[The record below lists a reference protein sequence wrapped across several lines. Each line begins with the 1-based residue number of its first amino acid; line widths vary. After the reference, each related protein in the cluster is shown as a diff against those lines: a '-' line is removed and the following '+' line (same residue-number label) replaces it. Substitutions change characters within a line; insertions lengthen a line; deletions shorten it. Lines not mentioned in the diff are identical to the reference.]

1 MLENEYIEN
10 LVDKFT
16 NIINEANHAKELYV
30 TLGQKYAEGE
40 KNQTEITNASDVNRV
55 QDLEDELNRI
65 NNTTYA
71 SYAEMVNGAPTEE
84 EFQEWK
90 NARVEALQNLIEEEK
105 VRRAED
111 VAHMENAMYDYNQDK
126 MDTASEEY
134 DKAVDE
140 LKKHVEKINTQIE
153 RTIKRIQIRID
164 ELDEEIADIVD
175 ELRETN
181 DHEEKIRLSKELE
194 NYRTM
199 KVSYESN
206 LAAINEIKTLPNEI
220 SNSIEDYEKIEELLQ
235 TATEKVNEVNGR
247 ISRATDEIEVN
258 VSYNEQTGKYV
269 VECSS
274 GNFKLSPGKEYSEEE
289 LTRENIGKLLKGFVG
304 ALANNRVSLYKNGK
318 MYMKTSF
325 ENAASNIVEVAK
337 DMDKTI
343 EPHIPETPEVE
354 AKENT
359 SNNNSGM
366 LTEEEITTLLDGMNS
381 PTKDQSEPDQPEI
394 NQPEIDQPEIDQP
407 EPDQPESDRP
417 EIDQPE
423 IDQPEIDQPEIDQPE
438 IDQPEPDQPEIDQ
451 PEIDQPE
458 SDQPEIDQPEI
469 DQPEPDQPEPDQPE
483 SDQPEI
489 DQPEIDQPEPDQP
502 ETKQLKP
509 DVVVKKVIKTRN
521 LLKNG
526 VAITGSVATFTAT
539 AIAGISLYGIVPA
552 ALAAYGAANA
562 IIDGAAAFKSYKV
575 RKSLSSIADKHGL
588 IVKVDKD
595 TKSVYFCVNNDL
607 STKITSEDL
616 SNPNP
621 EVRKIAEAL
630 QADLDQK
637 FENDKRN
644 LATPEQMKEYE
655 EKIGFITQK
664 PPLEYC
670 QKVTLDNVE
679 AAYQQI
685 GGVYSI
691 HDRKK
696 FNAFG
701 KTFTSFFKQDEDK
714 IATDF
719 SNSMQP
725 EKSTEVIDVDF
736 KEIENLENDK
746 TENKEEN
753 MEENKEETE
762 EKASSQQNPDDKNE
776 QQNPEEKENEEQKE
790 ETIEPELVEEEK
802 TSTKDSQE
810 ETPSAFADVDVDD
823 IDNSKDLQRVLPNEE
838 ELKNFTSGITV
849 GDNLNANSSRI
860 HEEYEKMSAELENS
874 ENLEVEEEK
883 GRTL

>member
-30 TLGQKYAEGE
+30 TLGQRYAEGE
-40 KNQTEITNASDVNRV
+40 ENQAEITNASDVNRV

-90 NARVEALQNLIEEEK
+90 NARVEALQSLIEEEK

-111 VAHMENAMYDYNQDK
+111 IAHMENAMYDYNQDK

-343 EPHIPETPEVE
+343 EPHVPETPEVE
-354 AKENT
+354 VKGNT
-359 SNNNSGM
+359 SNNSGI
-366 LTEEEITTLLDGMNS
+366 LTEEEIATLLDGMNS
-381 PTKDQSEPDQPEI
+381 PTKDQ
-394 NQPEIDQPEIDQP
+394 P
-407 EPDQPESDRP
+407 EPDQPK
-417 EIDQPE
+417 
-423 IDQPEIDQPEIDQPE
+423 
-438 IDQPEPDQPEIDQ
+438 PDQPK
-451 PEIDQPE
+451 P
-458 SDQPEIDQPEI
+458 

-483 SDQPEI
+483 IE
-489 DQPEIDQPEPDQP
+489 
-502 ETKQLKP
+502 QLKP
-509 DVVVKKVIKTRN
+509 DVVVKKVIRTRN
-521 LLKNG
+521 LLKTG
-526 VAITGSVATFTAT
+526 VAITGTVATFTAT
-539 AIAGISLYGIVPA
+539 ALAGMSLFGIVPA
-552 ALAAYGAANA
+552 AVAAYGAANA

-696 FNAFG
+696 VNAFG

-746 TENKEEN
+746 TENKED
-753 MEENKEETE
+753 NKEETE
-762 EKASSQQNPDDKNE
+762 EKASS

-790 ETIEPELVEEEK
+790 ETVEPEPVEEEK
-802 TSTKDSQE
+802 TSAKDPQE

-823 IDNSKDLQRVLPNEE
+823 IDNSKDLQSVLPNEE

-874 ENLEVEEEK
+874 ENPEVEEEK

>member
-30 TLGQKYAEGE
+30 TLGQRYAEGE
-40 KNQTEITNASDVNRV
+40 ENQAEITNASDVNRV

-90 NARVEALQNLIEEEK
+90 NARVEALQSLIEEEK

-111 VAHMENAMYDYNQDK
+111 IAHMENAMYDYNQDK

-343 EPHIPETPEVE
+343 EPHVPETPEVE
-354 AKENT
+354 AKGNT
-359 SNNNSGM
+359 SNNSGI
-366 LTEEEITTLLDGMNS
+366 LTEEEIATLLDGMNS
-381 PTKDQSEPDQPEI
+381 PTKDQPEL
-394 NQPEIDQPEIDQP
+394 
-407 EPDQPESDRP
+407 
-417 EIDQPE
+417 
-423 IDQPEIDQPEIDQPE
+423 
-438 IDQPEPDQPEIDQ
+438 
-451 PEIDQPE
+451 
-458 SDQPEIDQPEI
+458 

-483 SDQPEI
+483 PDQPEPDQPKP
-489 DQPEIDQPEPDQP
+489 DQPEPDQPKPDQPKPDQPKPDQPEPDQP
-502 ETKQLKP
+502 EPDQPEQEQPEPDQPEQEQLKP
-509 DVVVKKVIKTRN
+509 DVVVQKVIRTRN
-521 LLKNG
+521 LLKTG
-526 VAITGSVATFTAT
+526 VAITGTVATVTAT
-539 AIAGISLYGIVPA
+539 ALAGISLFGIVPA
-552 ALAAYGAANA
+552 AVAAYGAANA

-696 FNAFG
+696 VNAFG

-746 TENKEEN
+746 TENKEEDKKEN
-753 MEENKEETE
+753 KEQNKEETE

-790 ETIEPELVEEEK
+790 ETVEPKPVEEEK
-802 TSTKDSQE
+802 TSAKDSQE
-810 ETPSAFADVDVDD
+810 ETPSAFADVDVDVDD
-823 IDNSKDLQRVLPNEE
+823 IKNSKDLQRVLPNEE

-860 HEEYEKMSAELENS
+860 HKEYEKMSAELENS
-874 ENLEVEEEK
+874 ENPEVEEEK

>member
-30 TLGQKYAEGE
+30 TLGQRYAEGE
-40 KNQTEITNASDVNRV
+40 ENQAEITNASDVNRV

-90 NARVEALQNLIEEEK
+90 NARVEALQSLIEEEK

-111 VAHMENAMYDYNQDK
+111 IAHMENAMYDYNQDK

-343 EPHIPETPEVE
+343 EPHVPETPEVE
-354 AKENT
+354 AKGNT
-359 SNNNSGM
+359 SNNSGI
-366 LTEEEITTLLDGMNS
+366 LTEEEIATLLDGMNS
-381 PTKDQSEPDQPEI
+381 PTKDQPEQDQPEPDQPKPDQPKP
-394 NQPEIDQPEIDQP
+394 NQPEPDQPKPDQPKPDQPKPNQPKPDQP
-407 EPDQPESDRP
+407 EPDQPEP
-417 EIDQPE
+417 N
-423 IDQPEIDQPEIDQPE
+423 
-438 IDQPEPDQPEIDQ
+438 QPEPN
-451 PEIDQPE
+451 
-458 SDQPEIDQPEI
+458 
-469 DQPEPDQPEPDQPE
+469 QPEPDQPEPDQPE
-483 SDQPEI
+483 PNQPE
-489 DQPEIDQPEPDQP
+489 QE
-502 ETKQLKP
+502 QLKP
-509 DVVVKKVIKTRN
+509 DVVVQKVIRTRN
-521 LLKNG
+521 LLKTG
-526 VAITGSVATFTAT
+526 VAITGTVATVTAT
-539 AIAGISLYGIVPA
+539 ALAGISLFGIVPA
-552 ALAAYGAANA
+552 AVAAYGAANA
-562 IIDGAAAFKSYKV
+562 IINGASAFKSYKV

-696 FNAFG
+696 VNAFG

-753 MEENKEETE
+753 REENKEENKEETE

-790 ETIEPELVEEEK
+790 ETVEPKPVEEEK
-802 TSTKDSQE
+802 TSAKDSQE

-823 IDNSKDLQRVLPNEE
+823 IDNSKDLQSVLPNEE

-860 HEEYEKMSAELENS
+860 HEEYEKMNAELENS
-874 ENLEVEEEK
+874 ENPEVEEEK

>member
-30 TLGQKYAEGE
+30 TLGQRYAEGE
-40 KNQTEITNASDVNRV
+40 ENQAEITNASDVNRV

-90 NARVEALQNLIEEEK
+90 NARVEALQSLIEEEK

-111 VAHMENAMYDYNQDK
+111 IAHMENAMYDYNQDK

-343 EPHIPETPEVE
+343 EPHVPETPEVE
-354 AKENT
+354 AKGNT
-359 SNNNSGM
+359 SNNSGI
-366 LTEEEITTLLDGMNS
+366 LTEEEIATLLDGMNS
-381 PTKDQSEPDQPEI
+381 PTKDQPEP
-394 NQPEIDQPEIDQP
+394 DQPEIDQP
-407 EPDQPESDRP
+407 EPDQPE
-417 EIDQPE
+417 
-423 IDQPEIDQPEIDQPE
+423 
-438 IDQPEPDQPEIDQ
+438 PDQPKPNQ

-458 SDQPEIDQPEI
+458 SDQPES

-489 DQPEIDQPEPDQP
+489 DQPEPE
-502 ETKQLKP
+502 QLKP
-509 DVVVKKVIKTRN
+509 DVVVQKVIRTRN
-521 LLKNG
+521 LLKTG
-526 VAITGSVATFTAT
+526 VAITGTVATVTAT
-539 AIAGISLYGIVPA
+539 ALAGMSLFGIVPA
-552 ALAAYGAANA
+552 AVAAYGAANA

-725 EKSTEVIDVDF
+725 EKSTAVIDVDF

-753 MEENKEETE
+753 REENKEENKEETE

-790 ETIEPELVEEEK
+790 ETVEPKPVEEEK
-802 TSTKDSQE
+802 TSSKDSQE

-823 IDNSKDLQRVLPNEE
+823 IDNSKDLQSVLPNEE

-860 HEEYEKMSAELENS
+860 HEEYEKMNAELENS
-874 ENLEVEEEK
+874 ENPEVEEEK

>member
-30 TLGQKYAEGE
+30 TLGQRYAEGE
-40 KNQTEITNASDVNRV
+40 ENQAEITNASDVNRV

-90 NARVEALQNLIEEEK
+90 NARVEALQSLIEEEK

-111 VAHMENAMYDYNQDK
+111 IAHMENAMYDYNQDK

-343 EPHIPETPEVE
+343 EPHVPETPEVE
-354 AKENT
+354 AKGNT
-359 SNNNSGM
+359 SNNSGI
-366 LTEEEITTLLDGMNS
+366 LTEEEIATLLDGMNS
-381 PTKDQSEPDQPEI
+381 PTKDQPEPDQPKPD
-394 NQPEIDQPEIDQP
+394 QPKPDQPKPDQPKPDQPKPDQPKPDQPKPDQPKPDQPEQEHP
-407 EPDQPESDRP
+407 EPDQPEQ
-417 EIDQPE
+417 E
-423 IDQPEIDQPEIDQPE
+423 
-438 IDQPEPDQPEIDQ
+438 
-451 PEIDQPE
+451 
-458 SDQPEIDQPEI
+458 
-469 DQPEPDQPEPDQPE
+469 
-483 SDQPEI
+483 
-489 DQPEIDQPEPDQP
+489 
-502 ETKQLKP
+502 QLKP
-509 DVVVKKVIKTRN
+509 DVVVQKVIRTRN
-521 LLKNG
+521 LLKTG
-526 VAITGSVATFTAT
+526 VAITGTVATVTAT
-539 AIAGISLYGIVPA
+539 ALAGISLFGIVPA
-552 ALAAYGAANA
+552 AVAAYGAANA

-753 MEENKEETE
+753 KKENKEQNKEENKEENKKENKEENKEETE
-762 EKASSQQNPDDKNE
+762 EKASSQQNP
-776 QQNPEEKENEEQKE
+776 EEKENEEQKE
-790 ETIEPELVEEEK
+790 ETVEPKPVEEEK
-802 TSTKDSQE
+802 TSAKDSQE

-823 IDNSKDLQRVLPNEE
+823 IDNSKDLQSVLPNEE

-860 HEEYEKMSAELENS
+860 HEEYEKMNAELENS
-874 ENLEVEEEK
+874 ENPKVEEEK

>member
-1 MLENEYIEN
+1 M
-10 LVDKFT
+10 
-16 NIINEANHAKELYV
+16 
-30 TLGQKYAEGE
+30 
-40 KNQTEITNASDVNRV
+40 
-55 QDLEDELNRI
+55 
-65 NNTTYA
+65 
-71 SYAEMVNGAPTEE
+71 
-84 EFQEWK
+84 
-90 NARVEALQNLIEEEK
+90 
-105 VRRAED
+105 
-111 VAHMENAMYDYNQDK
+111 
-126 MDTASEEY
+126 
-134 DKAVDE
+134 
-140 LKKHVEKINTQIE
+140 
-153 RTIKRIQIRID
+153 
-164 ELDEEIADIVD
+164 
-175 ELRETN
+175 
-181 DHEEKIRLSKELE
+181 
-194 NYRTM
+194 
-199 KVSYESN
+199 
-206 LAAINEIKTLPNEI
+206 
-220 SNSIEDYEKIEELLQ
+220 
-235 TATEKVNEVNGR
+235 
-247 ISRATDEIEVN
+247 
-258 VSYNEQTGKYV
+258 
-269 VECSS
+269 
-274 GNFKLSPGKEYSEEE
+274 
-289 LTRENIGKLLKGFVG
+289 
-304 ALANNRVSLYKNGK
+304 
-318 MYMKTSF
+318 
-325 ENAASNIVEVAK
+325 
-337 DMDKTI
+337 
-343 EPHIPETPEVE
+343 
-354 AKENT
+354 
-359 SNNNSGM
+359 
-366 LTEEEITTLLDGMNS
+366 
-381 PTKDQSEPDQPEI
+381 
-394 NQPEIDQPEIDQP
+394 
-407 EPDQPESDRP
+407 
-417 EIDQPE
+417 
-423 IDQPEIDQPEIDQPE
+423 
-438 IDQPEPDQPEIDQ
+438 
-451 PEIDQPE
+451 
-458 SDQPEIDQPEI
+458 
-469 DQPEPDQPEPDQPE
+469 
-483 SDQPEI
+483 
-489 DQPEIDQPEPDQP
+489 
-502 ETKQLKP
+502 
-509 DVVVKKVIKTRN
+509 
-521 LLKNG
+521 LKNG

-552 ALAAYGAANA
+552 VIAAYGAANA

-696 FNAFG
+696 INAFG

-736 KEIENLENDK
+736 KEIENIENDK

-753 MEENKEETE
+753 KKENKEENKEETE
-762 EKASSQQNPDDKNE
+762 EKASSQQNP
-776 QQNPEEKENEEQKE
+776 EEKENEEQKE
-790 ETIEPELVEEEK
+790 ETVEPEPVEEEK
-802 TSTKDSQE
+802 TSAKDPQE

-823 IDNSKDLQRVLPNEE
+823 IDNSKDLQSVLPNEE

-860 HEEYEKMSAELENS
+860 HEEYEKMNAELENS
-874 ENLEVEEEK
+874 ENPEVEEEK

>member
-90 NARVEALQNLIEEEK
+90 NARVEALQSLIEEEK

-111 VAHMENAMYDYNQDK
+111 IAHMENAMYDYNQDK

-423 IDQPEIDQPEIDQPE
+423 IDQPE
-438 IDQPEPDQPEIDQ
+438 
-451 PEIDQPE
+451 
-458 SDQPEIDQPEI
+458 
-469 DQPEPDQPEPDQPE
+469 
-483 SDQPEI
+483 
-489 DQPEIDQPEPDQP
+489 PDQP

-790 ETIEPELVEEEK
+790 ETVEPKPVEEEK
-802 TSTKDSQE
+802 TSSKDSQE

-860 HEEYEKMSAELENS
+860 HEEYEKMNAELENS
-874 ENLEVEEEK
+874 ENPEVEEEK

>member
-30 TLGQKYAEGE
+30 TLGQRYAEGE
-40 KNQTEITNASDVNRV
+40 ENQAEITNASDVNRV

-90 NARVEALQNLIEEEK
+90 NARVEALQSLIEEEK

-111 VAHMENAMYDYNQDK
+111 IAHMENAMYDYNQDK

-343 EPHIPETPEVE
+343 EPHVPETPEVE
-354 AKENT
+354 AKGNT
-359 SNNNSGM
+359 SNNSGI
-366 LTEEEITTLLDGMNS
+366 LTEEEIATLLDGMNS
-381 PTKDQSEPDQPEI
+381 PTKE
-394 NQPEIDQPEIDQP
+394 QP
-407 EPDQPESDRP
+407 EPDQPKPDQP
-417 EIDQPE
+417 EPDQPE

-438 IDQPEPDQPEIDQ
+438 IDQPEPDQPE
-451 PEIDQPE
+451 P
-458 SDQPEIDQPEI
+458 
-469 DQPEPDQPEPDQPE
+469 
-483 SDQPEI
+483 
-489 DQPEIDQPEPDQP
+489 DQPEPDQP

-552 ALAAYGAANA
+552 VIAAYGAANA

-696 FNAFG
+696 VNAFG

-753 MEENKEETE
+753 REENKEETE

-776 QQNPEEKENEEQKE
+776 HQNPEEKENEEQKE
-790 ETIEPELVEEEK
+790 ETVEPKPVDEEK
-802 TSTKDSQE
+802 TSSKDSQE

-823 IDNSKDLQRVLPNEE
+823 IKNSKDLQSVLPNEE

-874 ENLEVEEEK
+874 ENPEVEEEK

>member
-30 TLGQKYAEGE
+30 TLGQRYAEGE
-40 KNQTEITNASDVNRV
+40 ENQAEITNASDVNRV

-90 NARVEALQNLIEEEK
+90 NARVEALQSLIEEEK

-111 VAHMENAMYDYNQDK
+111 IAHMENAMYDYNQDK

-343 EPHIPETPEVE
+343 ESHIPETPEVE

-407 EPDQPESDRP
+407 ESDQP

-423 IDQPEIDQPEIDQPE
+423 IDQPEIDQPESDQPEIDQPEIDQPE

-451 PEIDQPE
+451 PE
-458 SDQPEIDQPEI
+458 SDQPEIDQPE
-469 DQPEPDQPEPDQPE
+469 P
-483 SDQPEI
+483 

-552 ALAAYGAANA
+552 VIAAYGAANA

-790 ETIEPELVEEEK
+790 ETVEPKPVEEEK
-802 TSTKDSQE
+802 TSSKDSQE

-860 HEEYEKMSAELENS
+860 HEEYEKMNAELENS
-874 ENLEVEEEK
+874 ENPEVEEEK

>member
-30 TLGQKYAEGE
+30 TLGQRYAEGE
-40 KNQTEITNASDVNRV
+40 ENQAEITNASDVNRV

-90 NARVEALQNLIEEEK
+90 NARVEALQSLIEEEK

-111 VAHMENAMYDYNQDK
+111 IAHMENAMYDYNQDK

-407 EPDQPESDRP
+407 EPDQPE
-417 EIDQPE
+417 
-423 IDQPEIDQPEIDQPE
+423 
-438 IDQPEPDQPEIDQ
+438 
-451 PEIDQPE
+451 
-458 SDQPEIDQPEI
+458 
-469 DQPEPDQPEPDQPE
+469 
-483 SDQPEI
+483 
-489 DQPEIDQPEPDQP
+489 IDQPEPDQP

-552 ALAAYGAANA
+552 VIAAYGAANA

-790 ETIEPELVEEEK
+790 ETVEPKPVEEEK
-802 TSTKDSQE
+802 TSSKDSQE

-860 HEEYEKMSAELENS
+860 HEEYEKMNAELENS
-874 ENLEVEEEK
+874 ENPEVEEEK

>member
-30 TLGQKYAEGE
+30 TLGQRYAEGE
-40 KNQTEITNASDVNRV
+40 ENQAEITNASDVNRV

-90 NARVEALQNLIEEEK
+90 NARVEALQSLIEEEK

-111 VAHMENAMYDYNQDK
+111 IAHMENAMYDYNQDK

-343 EPHIPETPEVE
+343 EPHIPETPEAEV
-354 AKENT
+354 KGNT
-359 SNNNSGM
+359 SNNSGI
-366 LTEEEITTLLDGMNS
+366 LTEEEIATLLDGMNS
-381 PTKDQSEPDQPEI
+381 PTKDQPEPDQPK
-394 NQPEIDQPEIDQP
+394 PDQPKPDQP
-407 EPDQPESDRP
+407 EPDQPEPDQP
-417 EIDQPE
+417 ELDQPE

-438 IDQPEPDQPEIDQ
+438 LDQPEPE
-451 PEIDQPE
+451 
-458 SDQPEIDQPEI
+458 
-469 DQPEPDQPEPDQPE
+469 
-483 SDQPEI
+483 
-489 DQPEIDQPEPDQP
+489 
-502 ETKQLKP
+502 QLKP
-509 DVVVKKVIKTRN
+509 DVVVKKVIRTRN

-526 VAITGSVATFTAT
+526 VAITGSVVTFTAT
-539 AIAGISLYGIVPA
+539 ALAGISLYGIVPA
-552 ALAAYGAANA
+552 AIAAYGAANA

-630 QADLDQK
+630 QADLDKK
-637 FENDKRN
+637 FENDKRD

-685 GGVYSI
+685 GGVYSV

-696 FNAFG
+696 VNAFG

-746 TENKEEN
+746 TENKEE
-753 MEENKEETE
+753 TE

-790 ETIEPELVEEEK
+790 ETVEPKPVEEEK
-802 TSTKDSQE
+802 TSAKDSQE

-823 IDNSKDLQRVLPNEE
+823 IDNSKDLQSVLPNEE

-874 ENLEVEEEK
+874 ENPEVEEEK

>member
-30 TLGQKYAEGE
+30 TLGQRYAEGE
-40 KNQTEITNASDVNRV
+40 ENQAEITNASDVNRV

-90 NARVEALQNLIEEEK
+90 NARVEALQSLIEEEK

-111 VAHMENAMYDYNQDK
+111 IAHMENAMYDYNQDK

-343 EPHIPETPEVE
+343 EPHVPETPEVE
-354 AKENT
+354 AKGNT
-359 SNNNSGM
+359 SNNSGI
-366 LTEEEITTLLDGMNS
+366 LTEEEIATLLDGMNS
-381 PTKDQSEPDQPEI
+381 PTKDQPEPDQPEI
-394 NQPEIDQPEIDQP
+394 DQLESDQP
-407 EPDQPESDRP
+407 EPDQPESD
-417 EIDQPE
+417 
-423 IDQPEIDQPEIDQPE
+423 QPE
-438 IDQPEPDQPEIDQ
+438 IDQPEP
-451 PEIDQPE
+451 DQPE

-483 SDQPEI
+483 IDQPESDQPEPDQPEPDQPESDQPEI
-489 DQPEIDQPEPDQP
+489 DQPEPE
-502 ETKQLKP
+502 QLKP
-509 DVVVKKVIKTRN
+509 DVVVQKVIRTRN
-521 LLKNG
+521 LLKTG
-526 VAITGSVATFTAT
+526 VAITGTVATVTAT
-539 AIAGISLYGIVPA
+539 ALAGMSLFGIVPA
-552 ALAAYGAANA
+552 AVAAYGAANA
-562 IIDGAAAFKSYKV
+562 IINGASAFKSYKV

-644 LATPEQMKEYE
+644 LATPEQKKEYE

-696 FNAFG
+696 VNAFG

-753 MEENKEETE
+753 REENKEENKEETE

-790 ETIEPELVEEEK
+790 ETLEPKPVEEEK
-802 TSTKDSQE
+802 TSAKDSQE

-823 IDNSKDLQRVLPNEE
+823 IDNSKDLQSVLPNEE

-860 HEEYEKMSAELENS
+860 HEEYEKMNAELENS

>member
-30 TLGQKYAEGE
+30 TLGQRYAEGE
-40 KNQTEITNASDVNRV
+40 ENQAEITNASDVNRV

-90 NARVEALQNLIEEEK
+90 NARVEALQSLIEEEK

-111 VAHMENAMYDYNQDK
+111 IAHMENAMYDYNQDK

-343 EPHIPETPEVE
+343 EPHVPETPEVE
-354 AKENT
+354 AKGNT
-359 SNNNSGM
+359 SNNSGI
-366 LTEEEITTLLDGMNS
+366 LTEEEIATLLDGMNS
-381 PTKDQSEPDQPEI
+381 PTKDQ
-394 NQPEIDQPEIDQP
+394 P
-407 EPDQPESDRP
+407 EPDQPK
-417 EIDQPE
+417 
-423 IDQPEIDQPEIDQPE
+423 
-438 IDQPEPDQPEIDQ
+438 
-451 PEIDQPE
+451 
-458 SDQPEIDQPEI
+458 
-469 DQPEPDQPEPDQPE
+469 PDQPEPDQPKP
-483 SDQPEI
+483 DQPK
-489 DQPEIDQPEPDQP
+489 PDQPEPDQP
-502 ETKQLKP
+502 KPDQPKPDQPKPDQPKPDQPKPDQPEQEHPEPDQPEQEQLKP
-509 DVVVKKVIKTRN
+509 DVVVQKVIRTRN
-521 LLKNG
+521 LLKTG
-526 VAITGSVATFTAT
+526 VAITGTVATVTAT
-539 AIAGISLYGIVPA
+539 ALAGISLFGIVPA
-552 ALAAYGAANA
+552 AVAAYGAANA

-753 MEENKEETE
+753 KKENKEQNKEENKEENKKENKEENKEETE
-762 EKASSQQNPDDKNE
+762 EKASSQQNP
-776 QQNPEEKENEEQKE
+776 EEKENEEQKE
-790 ETIEPELVEEEK
+790 ETVEPKPVEEEK
-802 TSTKDSQE
+802 TSAKDSQE

-823 IDNSKDLQRVLPNEE
+823 IDNSKDLQSVLPNEE

-860 HEEYEKMSAELENS
+860 HEEYEKMNAELENS
-874 ENLEVEEEK
+874 ENPKVEEEK

>member
-40 KNQTEITNASDVNRV
+40 ENQAEITNASDVNRV

-90 NARVEALQNLIEEEK
+90 NARVEALQSLIEEEK

-111 VAHMENAMYDYNQDK
+111 IAHMENAMYDYNQDK

-258 VSYNEQTGKYV
+258 VSYNEQTGKYI

-366 LTEEEITTLLDGMNS
+366 LTEEEIATLLDGMIP
-381 PTKDQSEPDQPEI
+381 PTKDQPEPDQPEI
-394 NQPEIDQPEIDQP
+394 NQPEIDQPEPDQP
-407 EPDQPESDRP
+407 EPDQPEPDQP
-417 EIDQPE
+417 KPDQPE
-423 IDQPEIDQPEIDQPE
+423 PDQPKPDQPEPDQPK
-438 IDQPEPDQPEIDQ
+438 PDQPEIDQ

-458 SDQPEIDQPEI
+458 SDQPKPDQPEIDQPESDQPKP

-483 SDQPEI
+483 PDQPEQDQPKPDQPEI
-489 DQPEIDQPEPDQP
+489 E
-502 ETKQLKP
+502 QLKP
-509 DVVVKKVIKTRN
+509 DVVVQKVIRTRN

-526 VAITGSVATFTAT
+526 VAITGSVATVTAT
-539 AIAGISLYGIVPA
+539 AIAGMSLFGIVPA
-552 ALAAYGAANA
+552 AIAAYGAANA

-630 QADLDQK
+630 QADLDKK

-644 LATPEQMKEYE
+644 LSTPEQMKEYE

-736 KEIENLENDK
+736 KEIENIENDK

-753 MEENKEETE
+753 KKENKEENKEETE
-762 EKASSQQNPDDKNE
+762 EKASSQQNP
-776 QQNPEEKENEEQKE
+776 EEKENEEQKE
-790 ETIEPELVEEEK
+790 ETVEPKPVEEEK

-823 IDNSKDLQRVLPNEE
+823 IKNSKDLQSVLPNEE
-838 ELKNFTSGITV
+838 ELKKFTSGITV

-874 ENLEVEEEK
+874 ENPEVEEEK

>member
-40 KNQTEITNASDVNRV
+40 ENQAEITNASDVNRV

-90 NARVEALQNLIEEEK
+90 NARVEALQSLIEEEK

-111 VAHMENAMYDYNQDK
+111 IAHMENAMYDYNQDK

-343 EPHIPETPEVE
+343 EPHVPETPEVE
-354 AKENT
+354 AKGNT
-359 SNNNSGM
+359 SNNSGI
-366 LTEEEITTLLDGMNS
+366 LTEEEIATLLDGMNS
-381 PTKDQSEPDQPEI
+381 PTKDQPEPDQPK
-394 NQPEIDQPEIDQP
+394 PDQPKPDQPKPDQPKPDQP
-407 EPDQPESDRP
+407 EPDQPKP
-417 EIDQPE
+417 DQPKP
-423 IDQPEIDQPEIDQPE
+423 DQPKPDQPKPDQPKP
-438 IDQPEPDQPEIDQ
+438 DQPEPDQPKPDQ
-451 PEIDQPE
+451 PEPDQPK
-458 SDQPEIDQPEI
+458 P

-483 SDQPEI
+483 
-489 DQPEIDQPEPDQP
+489 PDQP
-502 ETKQLKP
+502 EQEQLKP
-509 DVVVKKVIKTRN
+509 DVVVKKVIRTRN
-521 LLKNG
+521 LIKTG
-526 VAITGSVATFTAT
+526 VAITGTVATFTAT
-539 AIAGISLYGIVPA
+539 ALAGMSLFGIVPA
-552 ALAAYGAANA
+552 AVAAYGAANA

-630 QADLDQK
+630 QADLDKK
-637 FENDKRN
+637 FENDKRD

-753 MEENKEETE
+753 KKENKEENKEETE
-762 EKASSQQNPDDKNE
+762 EKASSQQNP
-776 QQNPEEKENEEQKE
+776 EEKENEEQKE
-790 ETIEPELVEEEK
+790 ETVEPKPVEEEK
-802 TSTKDSQE
+802 TSAKDSQE

-823 IDNSKDLQRVLPNEE
+823 IDNSKDLQSVLPNEE

-860 HEEYEKMSAELENS
+860 HEEYEKMNAELENS
-874 ENLEVEEEK
+874 ENPEVEEEK

>member
-126 MDTASEEY
+126 MDAASEEY

-343 EPHIPETPEVE
+343 EPHVPETQEVE
-354 AKENT
+354 AKGNT
-359 SNNNSGM
+359 SNNSGI
-366 LTEEEITTLLDGMNS
+366 LTEEEIATLLDGMNS
-381 PTKDQSEPDQPEI
+381 PTKE
-394 NQPEIDQPEIDQP
+394 QP
-407 EPDQPESDRP
+407 EPDQPKP
-417 EIDQPE
+417 DQPKP
-423 IDQPEIDQPEIDQPE
+423 DQPKP
-438 IDQPEPDQPEIDQ
+438 DQPEPDQPEIDQ
-451 PEIDQPE
+451 PEIDQPGP
-458 SDQPEIDQPEI
+458 DQPEPDQPEI
-469 DQPEPDQPEPDQPE
+469 DQPEP
-483 SDQPEI
+483 
-489 DQPEIDQPEPDQP
+489 DQPEPDQP

-552 ALAAYGAANA
+552 VIAAYGAANA

-696 FNAFG
+696 VNAFG

-753 MEENKEETE
+753 REENKEETE

-776 QQNPEEKENEEQKE
+776 HQNPEEKENEEQKE
-790 ETIEPELVEEEK
+790 ETVEPKPVDEEK
-802 TSTKDSQE
+802 TSSKDSQE

-823 IDNSKDLQRVLPNEE
+823 IKNSKDLQSVLPNEE

-874 ENLEVEEEK
+874 ENPEVEEEK

>member
-40 KNQTEITNASDVNRV
+40 ENQAEITNASDVNRV

-84 EFQEWK
+84 EFEEWK
-90 NARVEALQNLIEEEK
+90 NARVEALQSLIEEEK

-111 VAHMENAMYDYNQDK
+111 FAHMENAMYDYNQDK

-343 EPHIPETPEVE
+343 EPHVPETPEVE
-354 AKENT
+354 VKGNT
-359 SNNNSGM
+359 SNNSGI
-366 LTEEEITTLLDGMNS
+366 LTEEEIATLLDGMNS
-381 PTKDQSEPDQPEI
+381 PTKDQ
-394 NQPEIDQPEIDQP
+394 
-407 EPDQPESDRP
+407 P

-438 IDQPEPDQPEIDQ
+438 IDQPEPDQPE
-451 PEIDQPE
+451 P
-458 SDQPEIDQPEI
+458 

-483 SDQPEI
+483 PDQPKPDQPEPDQPEI
-489 DQPEIDQPEPDQP
+489 DQPEINQPEPDQPEIDQP

-521 LLKNG
+521 LLKTG

-539 AIAGISLYGIVPA
+539 AIAGMSLFGIVPA
-552 ALAAYGAANA
+552 AVAAYGVANA

-696 FNAFG
+696 VNAFG

-753 MEENKEETE
+753 KEETE
-762 EKASSQQNPDDKNE
+762 EKASSQQNPE
-776 QQNPEEKENEEQKE
+776 GKENEEQKE
-790 ETIEPELVEEEK
+790 ETVEPKPVEEEK
-802 TSTKDSQE
+802 TSAKDPQE

-823 IDNSKDLQRVLPNEE
+823 IDNSKDLQSVLPNEE

-874 ENLEVEEEK
+874 ENPEVEEEK

>member
-30 TLGQKYAEGE
+30 TLGQRYAEGE
-40 KNQTEITNASDVNRV
+40 ENQAEITNASDVNRV

-90 NARVEALQNLIEEEK
+90 NARVEALQSLIEEEK

-111 VAHMENAMYDYNQDK
+111 IAHMENAMYDYNQDK

-343 EPHIPETPEVE
+343 EPHVPETPEVE
-354 AKENT
+354 AKGNT
-359 SNNNSGM
+359 SNNSGI
-366 LTEEEITTLLDGMNS
+366 LTEEEIATLLDGMNS
-381 PTKDQSEPDQPEI
+381 PTKDQS
-394 NQPEIDQPEIDQP
+394 
-407 EPDQPESDRP
+407 
-417 EIDQPE
+417 
-423 IDQPEIDQPEIDQPE
+423 
-438 IDQPEPDQPEIDQ
+438 
-451 PEIDQPE
+451 
-458 SDQPEIDQPEI
+458 
-469 DQPEPDQPEPDQPE
+469 
-483 SDQPEI
+483 
-489 DQPEIDQPEPDQP
+489 EPDQP

-552 ALAAYGAANA
+552 AVAAYGVANA

-696 FNAFG
+696 VNAFG

-719 SNSMQP
+719 SNFMQP

-753 MEENKEETE
+753 KEETE
-762 EKASSQQNPDDKNE
+762 EKASS

-790 ETIEPELVEEEK
+790 ETVEPEPVEEEK
-802 TSTKDSQE
+802 TSAKDSQE

-823 IDNSKDLQRVLPNEE
+823 IDNSKDLQSVLPNEE

-860 HEEYEKMSAELENS
+860 HEEYEKMNAELENS
-874 ENLEVEEEK
+874 ENPEVEEEK

>member
-30 TLGQKYAEGE
+30 TLGQRYAEGE
-40 KNQTEITNASDVNRV
+40 ENQAEITNASDVNRV

-111 VAHMENAMYDYNQDK
+111 IAHMENAMYDYNQDK
-126 MDTASEEY
+126 MDAASEEY

-206 LAAINEIKTLPNEI
+206 LTAINEIKTLPNEI

-258 VSYNEQTGKYV
+258 ISYNEQTGKYV

-343 EPHIPETPEVE
+343 EPHVPETPEVE
-354 AKENT
+354 AKGNT
-359 SNNNSGM
+359 SNNSGI
-366 LTEEEITTLLDGMNS
+366 LTEEEIATLLDGMNS
-381 PTKDQSEPDQPEI
+381 PTKDQPEP
-394 NQPEIDQPEIDQP
+394 DQP
-407 EPDQPESDRP
+407 EPDQPKP
-417 EIDQPE
+417 
-423 IDQPEIDQPEIDQPE
+423 
-438 IDQPEPDQPEIDQ
+438 DQPEPDQPKPDQPKPDQPKPDQ
-451 PEIDQPE
+451 PEPDQPKPDQPE
-458 SDQPEIDQPEI
+458 PDQPKPDQPKPDQPKPDQPKPDQPKP

-483 SDQPEI
+483 QE
-489 DQPEIDQPEPDQP
+489 
-502 ETKQLKP
+502 QLKP
-509 DVVVKKVIKTRN
+509 DVVVQKVIRTRN
-521 LLKNG
+521 LLKTG
-526 VAITGSVATFTAT
+526 VAITGTVATVTAT
-539 AIAGISLYGIVPA
+539 ALAGISLFGIVPA
-552 ALAAYGAANA
+552 AVAAYGAANA

-630 QADLDQK
+630 QADLDKK

-696 FNAFG
+696 INAFG

-736 KEIENLENDK
+736 KEIENIENDK

-753 MEENKEETE
+753 KKENKEENKEETE
-762 EKASSQQNPDDKNE
+762 EKASSQQNP
-776 QQNPEEKENEEQKE
+776 EEKENEEQKE
-790 ETIEPELVEEEK
+790 ETVEPEPVEEEK
-802 TSTKDSQE
+802 TSAKDSQE

-823 IDNSKDLQRVLPNEE
+823 IDNSKDLQSVLPNEE

-860 HEEYEKMSAELENS
+860 HEEYEKMNAELENS
-874 ENLEVEEEK
+874 ENPEVEEEK

>member
-40 KNQTEITNASDVNRV
+40 ENQTEITNASDVNRV

-90 NARVEALQNLIEEEK
+90 NARVEALQNLIKEEK

-111 VAHMENAMYDYNQDK
+111 IAHMENAMYDYNQDK
-126 MDTASEEY
+126 MDAASEEY

-164 ELDEEIADIVD
+164 ELDEEIVDIVD

-343 EPHIPETPEVE
+343 EPHVPETPEVE
-354 AKENT
+354 AKGNT
-359 SNNNSGM
+359 SNNSGI
-366 LTEEEITTLLDGMNS
+366 LTEEEIATLLDGMNS
-381 PTKDQSEPDQPEI
+381 PTKDQPEL
-394 NQPEIDQPEIDQP
+394 DQP
-407 EPDQPESDRP
+407 EPDQPKP
-417 EIDQPE
+417 
-423 IDQPEIDQPEIDQPE
+423 
-438 IDQPEPDQPEIDQ
+438 DQPEPDQPKPDQPKPDQPKPDQPKPDQ
-451 PEIDQPE
+451 PEPDQPKPDQPKPDQPE
-458 SDQPEIDQPEI
+458 LDQPKPDQPKP

-483 SDQPEI
+483 QE
-489 DQPEIDQPEPDQP
+489 
-502 ETKQLKP
+502 QLKP
-509 DVVVKKVIKTRN
+509 DVVVQKVIRTRN
-521 LLKNG
+521 LLKTG
-526 VAITGSVATFTAT
+526 VAITGTVATVTAT
-539 AIAGISLYGIVPA
+539 ALAGISLFGIVPA
-552 ALAAYGAANA
+552 AVAAYGAANA

-630 QADLDQK
+630 QADLDKK
-637 FENDKRN
+637 FENDKRD

-736 KEIENLENDK
+736 KEIENIENDK

-753 MEENKEETE
+753 KKENKEENKEETE
-762 EKASSQQNPDDKNE
+762 EKASSQQNP
-776 QQNPEEKENEEQKE
+776 EEKENEEQKE
-790 ETIEPELVEEEK
+790 ETVEPKPVEEEK
-802 TSTKDSQE
+802 TSAKDSQE

-823 IDNSKDLQRVLPNEE
+823 IDNSKDLQSVLPNEE

-860 HEEYEKMSAELENS
+860 HEEYEKMNAELENS

>member
-30 TLGQKYAEGE
+30 TLGQRYAEGE
-40 KNQTEITNASDVNRV
+40 ENQAEITNASDVNRV

-90 NARVEALQNLIEEEK
+90 NARVEALQSLIEEEK

-111 VAHMENAMYDYNQDK
+111 IAHMENAMYDYNQDK

-343 EPHIPETPEVE
+343 EPHVPETPEVE
-354 AKENT
+354 VKGNT
-359 SNNNSGM
+359 SNNSGI
-366 LTEEEITTLLDGMNS
+366 LTEEEIATLLDGMNS
-381 PTKDQSEPDQPEI
+381 PTKDQPKP
-394 NQPEIDQPEIDQP
+394 
-407 EPDQPESDRP
+407 
-417 EIDQPE
+417 
-423 IDQPEIDQPEIDQPE
+423 
-438 IDQPEPDQPEIDQ
+438 
-451 PEIDQPE
+451 
-458 SDQPEIDQPEI
+458 

-483 SDQPEI
+483 IE
-489 DQPEIDQPEPDQP
+489 
-502 ETKQLKP
+502 QLKP
-509 DVVVKKVIKTRN
+509 DVVVKKVIRTRN
-521 LLKNG
+521 LLKTG
-526 VAITGSVATFTAT
+526 VAITGTVATFTAT
-539 AIAGISLYGIVPA
+539 ALAGMSLFGIVPA
-552 ALAAYGAANA
+552 AVAAYGAANA

-696 FNAFG
+696 VNAFG

-753 MEENKEETE
+753 KEETE
-762 EKASSQQNPDDKNE
+762 EKASS

-790 ETIEPELVEEEK
+790 ETVEPEPVEEEK
-802 TSTKDSQE
+802 TSAKDPQE

-823 IDNSKDLQRVLPNEE
+823 IDNSKDLQSVLPNEE

-860 HEEYEKMSAELENS
+860 HEEYEKMNAELENS
-874 ENLEVEEEK
+874 ENPEVEEEK

>member
-30 TLGQKYAEGE
+30 TLGQRYAEGE
-40 KNQTEITNASDVNRV
+40 ENQAEITNASDVNRV

-90 NARVEALQNLIEEEK
+90 NARVEALQSLIEEEK

-111 VAHMENAMYDYNQDK
+111 IAHMENAMYDYNQDK

-134 DKAVDE
+134 DKAADE

-343 EPHIPETPEVE
+343 EPHVPETPEVE
-354 AKENT
+354 AKGNT
-359 SNNNSGM
+359 SNNSGI
-366 LTEEEITTLLDGMNS
+366 LTEEEIATLLDGMNS
-381 PTKDQSEPDQPEI
+381 PTKDQPEPDQPEPDQPKPD
-394 NQPEIDQPEIDQP
+394 QPESDQPEPDQPEIDQP
-407 EPDQPESDRP
+407 EPDQPEP
-417 EIDQPE
+417 DQPK
-423 IDQPEIDQPEIDQPE
+423 P
-438 IDQPEPDQPEIDQ
+438 DQPEPDQPKPDQ
-451 PEIDQPE
+451 PEP
-458 SDQPEIDQPEI
+458 

-489 DQPEIDQPEPDQP
+489 DQPEPE
-502 ETKQLKP
+502 QLKP
-509 DVVVKKVIKTRN
+509 DVVVQKVIRTRN
-521 LLKNG
+521 LLKTG
-526 VAITGSVATFTAT
+526 VAITGTVATVTAT
-539 AIAGISLYGIVPA
+539 ALAGMSLFGIVPA
-552 ALAAYGAANA
+552 AVAAYGAANA
-562 IIDGAAAFKSYKV
+562 IINGASAFKSYKV

-696 FNAFG
+696 VNAFG

-736 KEIENLENDK
+736 KEIENLENNK

-753 MEENKEETE
+753 REENKEENKEETE

-790 ETIEPELVEEEK
+790 ETVEPKPVEEEK
-802 TSTKDSQE
+802 TSAKDSQE

-823 IDNSKDLQRVLPNEE
+823 IDNSKDLQSVLPNEE

-860 HEEYEKMSAELENS
+860 HEEYEKMNAELENS
-874 ENLEVEEEK
+874 ENPEVEEEK

>member
-30 TLGQKYAEGE
+30 TLGQRYAEGE
-40 KNQTEITNASDVNRV
+40 ENQAEITNASDVNRV

-90 NARVEALQNLIEEEK
+90 NARVEALQSLIEEEK

-111 VAHMENAMYDYNQDK
+111 IAHMENAMYDYNQDK

-407 EPDQPESDRP
+407 EP
-417 EIDQPE
+417 
-423 IDQPEIDQPEIDQPE
+423 
-438 IDQPEPDQPEIDQ
+438 
-451 PEIDQPE
+451 
-458 SDQPEIDQPEI
+458 
-469 DQPEPDQPEPDQPE
+469 
-483 SDQPEI
+483 

-790 ETIEPELVEEEK
+790 ETVEPKPVEEEK
-802 TSTKDSQE
+802 TSSKDSQE

-860 HEEYEKMSAELENS
+860 HEEYEKMNAELENS
-874 ENLEVEEEK
+874 ENPEVEEEK

>member
-30 TLGQKYAEGE
+30 TLGQRYAEGE
-40 KNQTEITNASDVNRV
+40 ENQAEITNASDVNRV

-111 VAHMENAMYDYNQDK
+111 IAHMENAMYDYNQDK

-164 ELDEEIADIVD
+164 ELDEEIVDIVD

-343 EPHIPETPEVE
+343 EPHVPETPEVE
-354 AKENT
+354 AKGNT
-359 SNNNSGM
+359 SNNSGI
-366 LTEEEITTLLDGMNS
+366 LTEEEIATLLDGMNS
-381 PTKDQSEPDQPEI
+381 PTKDQPEL
-394 NQPEIDQPEIDQP
+394 DQP
-407 EPDQPESDRP
+407 EPDQPKP
-417 EIDQPE
+417 DQPKP
-423 IDQPEIDQPEIDQPE
+423 DQPKPDQPKPDQPK
-438 IDQPEPDQPEIDQ
+438 PDQPEQ
-451 PEIDQPE
+451 E
-458 SDQPEIDQPEI
+458 
-469 DQPEPDQPEPDQPE
+469 
-483 SDQPEI
+483 
-489 DQPEIDQPEPDQP
+489 
-502 ETKQLKP
+502 QLKP
-509 DVVVKKVIKTRN
+509 DVVVQKVIRTRN
-521 LLKNG
+521 LLKTG
-526 VAITGSVATFTAT
+526 VAITGTVATVTAT
-539 AIAGISLYGIVPA
+539 ALAGISLFGIVPA
-552 ALAAYGAANA
+552 AVAAYGAANA

-630 QADLDQK
+630 QADLDKK

-696 FNAFG
+696 INAFG

-736 KEIENLENDK
+736 KEIENIENDK

-753 MEENKEETE
+753 KKENKEENKEETE
-762 EKASSQQNPDDKNE
+762 EKASS

-790 ETIEPELVEEEK
+790 ETIEPEPVEEEK

-823 IDNSKDLQRVLPNEE
+823 IKNSKDLQSVLPNEE

-874 ENLEVEEEK
+874 ENPEVEEEK

>member
-40 KNQTEITNASDVNRV
+40 ENQAEITNASDVNRV
-55 QDLEDELNRI
+55 QDLEAELNRI

-90 NARVEALQNLIEEEK
+90 NARVEALQSLIEEEK

-111 VAHMENAMYDYNQDK
+111 IAHMENAMYDYNQDK

-343 EPHIPETPEVE
+343 EPHVPETPEVE
-354 AKENT
+354 AKGNT
-359 SNNNSGM
+359 SNNSGI
-366 LTEEEITTLLDGMNS
+366 LTEEEIATLLDGMNS
-381 PTKDQSEPDQPEI
+381 PTKDQPELDQPEPDQPK
-394 NQPEIDQPEIDQP
+394 PDQPKPDQPKPDQPKPDQP
-407 EPDQPESDRP
+407 EPDQPE
-417 EIDQPE
+417 
-423 IDQPEIDQPEIDQPE
+423 
-438 IDQPEPDQPEIDQ
+438 PDQPKPDQ
-451 PEIDQPE
+451 PKPDQPKP
-458 SDQPEIDQPEI
+458 DQPKP

-483 SDQPEI
+483 QE
-489 DQPEIDQPEPDQP
+489 
-502 ETKQLKP
+502 QLKP
-509 DVVVKKVIKTRN
+509 DVVVQKVIRTRN
-521 LLKNG
+521 LLKTG
-526 VAITGSVATFTAT
+526 VAITGTVATVTAT
-539 AIAGISLYGIVPA
+539 ALAGVSLFGIVPA
-552 ALAAYGAANA
+552 AIAAYGAANA

-670 QKVTLDNVE
+670 QKVTLDNIE

-696 FNAFG
+696 VNAFG

-736 KEIENLENDK
+736 KEIENIENDK

-753 MEENKEETE
+753 KKENKEENKEETE
-762 EKASSQQNPDDKNE
+762 EKASSQQNP
-776 QQNPEEKENEEQKE
+776 EEKENEEQKE
-790 ETIEPELVEEEK
+790 ETVEPEPVEEEK
-802 TSTKDSQE
+802 TSAKDPQE

-823 IDNSKDLQRVLPNEE
+823 IDNSKDLQSVLPNEE

-849 GDNLNANSSRI
+849 GDNLNANSFRI
-860 HEEYEKMSAELENS
+860 HEEYEKMNAELENS
-874 ENLEVEEEK
+874 ENPEVEEEK